1 MKTTIIIIFLT
12 ILLVASS
19 FQLHEIKISTSEITL
34 SKNIIQIRIKLF
46 ADDLSST
53 LSQVVKKPVYF
64 DGTVVDQGTLLHL
77 NQYIKSNFAMT
88 INNVPIPYTFK
99 SSVIDDNQSTQIKT
113 VYLIYEARNNNSQ
126 AIKTFELK
134 NTLLF
139 DGSPEQKNITK
150 VSLIPNSEAKSL
162 VFENQNNDVKKQIQY

>member
-1 MKTTIIIIFLT
+1 MKTIIIIICLT
-12 ILLVASS
+12 ILLATSS

-34 SKNIIQIRIKLF
+34 NKNIIQIRIKLF
-46 ADDLSST
+46 ADDLSSS

-64 DGTVVDQGTLLHL
+64 NGKEVDHTTLGHL
-77 NQYIKSNFAMT
+77 NQYIKLNFSMS
-88 INNVPIPYTFK
+88 INNAPIQYTFK

-113 VYLIYEARNNNSQ
+113 VWLVYEAPYNNSQ
-126 AIKTFELK
+126 AIKIFELK

-150 VSLIPNSEAKSL
+150 VSLIQNSDAKTL
-162 VFENQNNDVKKQIQY
+162 VFENQNNDVKRQIQF

>member
-1 MKTTIIIIFLT
+1 MKTTIIIICLT
-12 ILLVASS
+12 ILFATSS
-19 FQLHEIKISTSEITL
+19 FHLHEIKISTSEIL
-34 SKNIIQIRIKLF
+34 MSKNIIQIQIKLF

-64 DGTVVDQGTLLHL
+64 NGKEVDHTTLAHL
-77 NQYIKSNFAMT
+77 NQYVKSNFAMS
-88 INNVPIPYTFK
+88 INNVPIQYTFK
-99 SSVIDDNQSTQIKT
+99 SSVIDDNQYTQIKT
-113 VYLIYEARNNNSQ
+113 VWLVYEVHYNNTQ

-150 VSLIPNSEAKSL
+150 VSLIPNSESKSL
-162 VFENQNNDVKKQIQY
+162 VFENQNDDIKKQIQY